1 MFAHTYILTIIMDLD
16 IDLRGQVALVT
27 GAGRGIGRATA
38 RALAEA
44 GASVAVLS
52 RSAGQVAET
61 AELITGAGGR
71 ALALVADVTDREA
84 VRASVQAVLS
94 DFGQIDLLVNNAG
107 ANTVFGPAWEV
118 DPDEWWANVR
128 VNLLGPFLCSAAV
141 LPAMVARRRGRVV
154 NIASGTA
161 GRAFPNNSGYSAS
174 KAALV
179 RLTDC
184 LAAEAAPHG
193 VSVFAL
199 GPGTVRS
206 AMSLSLE
213 RSAAGRRWLGDVIG
227 ALRFIPAEVP
237 AAAVVLLASGQADEL
252 SGRWL
257 DAADDIR
264 AIAVRAA
271 DVRARDLF
279 QLRRAKLS
287 TGETVT

>member
-1 MFAHTYILTIIMDLD
+1 MDSG

-38 RALAEA
+38 RALAA
-44 GASVAVLS
+44 VGAEVAVLS
-52 RSAGQVAET
+52 RSADQVAET
-61 AELITGAGGR
+61 AALISGGGGR
-71 ALALVADVTDREA
+71 ALALAGDVTDRAA
-84 VRASVQAVLS
+84 VTASVQAVLGR
-94 DFGQIDLLVNNAG
+94 FGQIDLLVNNAG

-118 DPDEWWANVR
+118 DPDAWWADVR

-141 LPAMVARRRGRVV
+141 LPAMVGRRRGRIV

-161 GRAFPNNSGYSAS
+161 GRAFPNNSAYASS

-184 LAAEAAPHG
+184 LAAEAAPHD

-206 AMSLSLE
+206 AMSLGLE
-213 RSAAGRRWLGDVIG
+213 RCVAGRRWLGDAIA
-227 ALRFIPAEVP
+227 ALRFVPVEVP

-257 DAADDIR
+257 DAADDIGG
-264 AIAVRAA
+264 IAAQAA
-271 DVRARDLF
+271 DVRDRDLF
-279 QLRRAKLS
+279 QLRRTKLPAH
-287 TGETVT
+287 ETVT